1 VPRGT
6 PLEKFREDT
15 STNLIIQALSME
27 SYFVH
32 MITVPMN
39 GFGCGRFGFGR
50 IGLWPFWIFCVAV
63 LV

>member
-1 VPRGT
+1 MPRGT

-15 STNLIIQALSME
+15 STNLRLPALSRE

-39 GFGCGRFGFGR
+39 GFGCGSFGFGR
-50 IGLWPFWIFCVAV
+50 FGLWPFWIFTVSV